1 MTTIN
6 EQLYIKGEVTI
17 IKYDIDGNIT
27 DKRKIPNMVVTIGK
41 NFIASR
47 MVGATSAVMTHMAV
61 GTGNAVPVTGNL
73 ALGAQSSTRVALTS
87 TTVGTGAN
95 LNVITYVATFA
106 AGVSTGSIQEA
117 GIFNHA
123 TDTAVSMLCR
133 TTFPVVV
140 KAPGDSIVITW
151 VITVS

>member
-1 MTTIN
+1 MATIN
-6 EQLYIKGEVTI
+6 EQLSIKGEVTI

-27 DKRKIPNMVVTIGK
+27 DKRKIPNMVVTAGK

-47 MVGATSAVMTHMAV
+47 IIQATSGVMSHMGI
-61 GTGNAVPVTGNL
+61 GT
-73 ALGAQSSTRVALTS
+73 SSTSAIVGQTILEAQAVNRVALTS
-87 TTVGTGAN
+87 SSVS
-95 LNVITYVATFA
+95 LNVITYVATFG

-117 GIFNHA
+117 GIFN
-123 TDTAVSMLCR
+123 DVTAGTMLCR

-140 KAPGDSIVITW
+140 KAIGDSIVITW